1 MFEIIFSNGTIVD
14 GTGAPAYPAD
24 VGIVGDRIATVG
36 DLSAA
41 ETEERIDVTGLCVAP
56 GFIDV
61 HTHSDAVLL
70 ADGRADSQVCQGVT
84 SEVIGQCGFSFAP
97 VTDAQRIEGWMP
109 GRLPGVNVTWE
120 TYDGYLTQLG
130 IRSLGVNVV
139 GMLGHG
145 TVHGAVMGDEM
156 RPSTDDER
164 NRMVRYVEQ
173 AMEEGA
179 WGITTGLEYW
189 PGIGATIPELAQLIA
204 PVAKYDRLHASHVR
218 NRDIYYDLGFGEV
231 MALGR
236 VTGVRTQI
244 SHIQPKYG
252 RPDHA
257 MKHTIEMIEHFREI
271 GVDVAC
277 DVIPHE
283 WSHTAL
289 VAVLPSWARDGGTQA
304 LLERLADPA
313 TRERMKVNPG
323 QMWRLVTDEKWDRII
338 LYHVHNNKDLIG
350 LTVEEIGRRRGKDP
364 FDAIMDVLVEE
375 GEDLLHAQWT
385 SLNFFEDDLRMI
397 LKRDYCGV
405 MSDTFAL
412 TPDGPTGGIIGSL
425 AGYGWAARFL
435 EHYVREVGLMS
446 LEEGVRRLT
455 LLPASRVGVK
465 DRGILRAGAYADITV
480 FDYDKVA
487 FKCTVEEP
495 RVHPDGI
502 VHVMVNGRLGLRQG
516 RRTNVS
522 AGRVLRAA

>member
-1 MFEIIFSNGTIVD
+1 MFDIVLKNGKIVD
-14 GTGAPAYPAD
+14 GTGAPAYQAD
-24 VGIVGDRIATVG
+24 VGVEGDRIKAIG
-36 DLSAA
+36 DLSGADA
-41 ETEERIDVTGLCVAP
+41 EEKIDVAGLCVTP
-56 GFIDV
+56 GFIDI
-61 HTHSDAVLL
+61 HTHSDAVLF

-97 VTDAQRIEGWMP
+97 VTDAKRMEAWMP
-109 GRLPGVNVTWE
+109 GRLPGINVTWE
-120 TYDGYLTQLG
+120 TFDGYLEHLATCD
-130 IRSLGVNVV
+130 IGVNVL

-145 TVHGAVMGDEM
+145 TVHGAVLGDEM
-156 RPSTDDER
+156 RPSTNDDREK
-164 NRMVRYVEQ
+164 MVRYVEQ

-179 WGITTGLEYW
+179 WGLSTGLEYW
-189 PGIGATIPELAQLIA
+189 PGIGATPPELAELCS

-231 MALGR
+231 MAIGR

-252 RPDHA
+252 RPAHA
-257 MKHTIEMIEHFREI
+257 MKHTIDMIEHFREI

-277 DVIPHE
+277 DIIPHE
-283 WSHTAL
+283 WSHTSL
-289 VAVLPSWARDGGTQA
+289 VAVLPSWARDGGVQA
-304 LLERLADPA
+304 LLSRLKDPVI
-313 TRERMKVNPG
+313 RERMKVNPG

-338 LYHVHNNKDLIG
+338 LYHVHKNRDLIG
-350 LTVEEIGRRRGKDP
+350 MTVEEIGKRRKKDP

-375 GEDLLHAQWT
+375 GEDMLQAHWT

-397 LKRDYCGV
+397 LQRPYCGV

-412 TPDGPTGGIIGSL
+412 TPGGPTGDIIGSL

-435 EHYVREVGLMS
+435 EHYVRDTGLLS
-446 LEEGVRRLT
+446 LEEGIRRLT
-455 LLPASRVGVK
+455 LLPASRVGLK
-465 DRGILRAGAYADITV
+465 DRGTLRAGAYADITV
-480 FDYDKVA
+480 FDLDQVA

-502 VHVMVNGRLGLRQG
+502 VHVMANGEFGFRGG
-516 RRTNVS
+516 RRTNVC
-522 AGRVLRAA
+522 AGKVLRAD